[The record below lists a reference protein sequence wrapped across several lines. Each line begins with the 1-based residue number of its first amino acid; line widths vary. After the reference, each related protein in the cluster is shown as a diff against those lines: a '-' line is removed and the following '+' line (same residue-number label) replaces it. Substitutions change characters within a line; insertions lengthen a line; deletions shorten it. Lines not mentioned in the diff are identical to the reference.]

1 MYRSIGRRTLLA
13 ALAIGAASIALIAAI
28 PTAGATK
35 PLVRATLLNA
45 ANEEVGEVVFKGQGG
60 QVTRVEVK
68 VRAAALPNLGDF
80 HGFHVHT
87 TGACVAPFTTAG
99 GHWNP
104 TAESHGAHTG
114 DMPSLLVH
122 EDGNGYAEFETDRFP
137 ASSLLDADGSAVIL
151 HEGRDNFAHIPPAVY
166 SSSEGPGPNTATRAT
181 GDAGPR
187 YACGVVRP
195 A

>member
-1 MYRSIGRRTLLA
+1 MHRSMRRRTLLG

-68 VRAAALPNLGDF
+68 VRASAMLNLGDF

-104 TAESHGAHTG
+104 TSANHGAHTG

-122 EDGNGYAEFETDRFP
+122 ADGKAHAEFETDRFP
-137 ASSLLDADGSAVIL
+137 VSALLEGDGSAVIL

-166 SSSEGPGPNTATRAT
+166 SSSEGSGPNTATRAT

-187 YACGVVRP
+187 YACGVVQP